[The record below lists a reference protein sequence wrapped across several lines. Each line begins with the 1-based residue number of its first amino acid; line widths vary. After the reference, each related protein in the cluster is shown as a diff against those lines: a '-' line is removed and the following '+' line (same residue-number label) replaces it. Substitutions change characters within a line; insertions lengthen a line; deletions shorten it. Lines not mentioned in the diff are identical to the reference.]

1 MQKAKRIL
9 ALLLV
14 AALTVTQLPVTALA
28 TSAGEGGEI
37 IAFDTLP
44 EETANQTV
52 TLGTSL
58 EDLNLPNTLIATVRV
73 VAEADTEASEPDNET
88 VLDSG
93 EPQQEELS
101 DPVANADSGGES
113 NPELNGEQ
121 SKPEPGKPETM
132 EINIPIPVKWVSSPD
147 YDGEKIG
154 TYIFTAQVD
163 GFTVSTEL
171 PSITVTVGEVTG
183 MVTTFD
189 ELPDSIRWQNTSAPM
204 FPETVSGT
212 VYGKYT
218 EIPVTWQADHTYNVS
233 NPAQG
238 LYVFDAVLGE
248 DYTLADGAIAPRI
261 TVYISQTVSRFAPFR
276 MGGDGT
282 EASPLEITTADQ
294 LAEIAVLVNAGRLES
309 FLLNGVGNVSLR
321 LMNDLDLSAY
331 GQDYNG
337 GKGWQP
343 IGGYINNK
351 VMPFKGNFDGN
362 GYTISGLYINDSSR
376 DYVGLFGMIESAT
389 VQNLNLTAV
398 SVSAKSNVGSIIG
411 NASGSGE
418 ITTCRVSGSVSGVS
432 NVGGIIGS
440 TYSMTPKY
448 SMSCCSFEGSVS
460 GDINVYGNLIGGL
473 AGTAKDLT
481 ILHSYASAAVSGNE
495 NVGGL
500 VGKLEGGNGKLQ
512 NCYAIGN
519 VIGKSSVGGLAGLPY
534 SSSIENCVALNSG
547 VEATGT
553 YGGRVTGQNYN
564 GTLSGNAA
572 FSSMVVTVSGSA
584 KTVTSDAASVDGADV
599 AAADLK
605 ADGNIGGRFTA
616 TNGWTVENGKLPGFG
631 AAVNMPEYITDG
643 SDPNFPGEGTE
654 ESPFLIGTAEKLAK
668 LAELVNAGNTSYNA
682 KYYKLIAD
690 IDLSN
695 YGASNTDF
703 NSGKGWVPIGN
714 NINKFMGSFD
724 GNGKTIIRLYID
736 DIGRDYVGLFGYIKE
751 NSAVIHNLTVKDASI
766 DAGGSTGGIV
776 GRAEGGARINHC
788 SVNGTVTGSGNIG
801 GVVGFLHEASMDQ
814 CGADVAVSGSTIG
827 GVVGKVEKNSSV
839 INCYA
844 IGSITDKGG
853 NYDLYSYMGVGGV
866 AGSVNG
872 GSTVEN
878 CYSTDSINSTS
889 TGSVYVAGVVGY
901 VSGSTVKN
909 CAALNTSIS
918 GSYNA
923 FLVRV
928 GGCSNKLSS
937 TFSDNIAFNGV
948 SCTITSSDIDYNGT
962 DKTADEL
969 QSAGGFPSAFTTD
982 PWTYVPGKLPGL
994 FGKTVAM
1001 PVHITA
1007 KLTSYFAGGTGSYS
1021 NPYQITTAA
1030 QLAKL
1035 AELVNAGNTG
1045 YNDKDYKLMNDLD
1058 LSGYG
1063 KNYDSGKGWK
1073 PIGTKANPFKGYFD
1087 GNGKVI
1093 SGLYINRP
1101 DEDYIGL
1108 FGYIGHTVIDYMPEP
1123 GSVRK
1128 LGIVNATITGKD
1140 FVGGL
1145 LGQYGSG
1152 AAMFTTVNNYVTG
1165 RIIGNNNV
1173 GGLAGYI
1180 DWTHMAGCYSTANV
1194 TGIDS
1199 VGGLLGYSK
1208 DSNVKSCYATGS
1220 VTGNDKVGGL
1230 IGEGASADNCVTLNP
1245 SINGS
1250 TVNIGRI
1257 AGTISS
1263 HNLSN
1268 YAFSGMKVN
1277 GSTLSSADSKSKDGV
1292 DITLAQ
1298 ANTAAFWG
1306 SGWGSNGWILTDGKL
1321 PILAGFPAGA
1331 QSGDGGVYLTE
1342 RDIANA
1348 TVEITGRPFT
1358 YTGSPIAPALTVI
1371 FDGETLVK
1379 GTDYIME
1386 VAAGSASNGINAG
1399 TVTAK
1404 LVGQGNFKGEKTGLS
1419 YTIQPKPLTDD
1430 MLTTTEF
1437 SYTGKAQKPALT
1449 DGAKTLV
1456 EDVDYTASYTNNT
1469 NAGTAY
1475 MSITGKGN
1483 YSGALNRI
1491 FTIAKAP
1498 LTITGGTVAE
1508 KTYNGTNT
1516 ASVTGV
1522 SFGGLQNSETL
1533 SLNDDYT
1540 IAGAQFDSADAG
1552 TDKIVT
1558 ATLTLINTDTTK
1570 NYALA
1575 SANISLTNQVIK
1587 KAAAPTG
1594 VNQTLDVLTNHAQ
1607 EYDFEM
1613 TTLLPTLGSPKSLGT
1628 VEYAL
1633 KSVTDIDNIIGN
1645 PYVYN
1650 KNMISIPVYAVATTG
1665 KTATITVTVKSTNY
1679 ADFDATITV
1688 KTIDAITLTVTGL
1701 TVESKIYDGTNAAT
1715 LRGTAALDTTN
1726 VQGGD
1731 EVTLAGTPSAVF
1743 DNANAGSNKIV
1754 TITGL
1759 SLIGKDA
1766 AKYRLDLSGVTGT
1779 IAAKPLTEAMLTV
1792 TGGPFTYTGTAH
1804 TPAVSVKD
1812 GGETLAADT
1821 DYAVAYSNN
1830 INAGTATVTIT
1841 GKGNYSGTPSKTFTI
1856 APKLVTITPDSGQSK
1871 AYDEADPMLTYTVS
1885 PMLFTGDGFTGALS
1899 RTSGE
1904 DVGDYAITLGTLSAG
1919 NNYTLSL
1926 SSPTVNFSITKK
1938 PVTITPTSGRLKYYG
1953 SDDPVL
1959 PFANDGGLPAAA
1971 FTGKLSREP
1980 GENVGDYIITLGTL
1994 SVGNNYTLSLSST
2007 PVTFS
2012 IKPANVTITPKSGQ
2026 NKVYGASDPTLG
2038 YTVFPSLVNGDSLSG
2053 ELSREPGENVGD
2065 YKITLGTLSAG
2076 SNYSLF
2082 LYYQSVNFSITP
2094 KVVTIT
2100 PAANQSKV
2108 YGALDPVLSFAND
2121 GGLPATAFTG
2131 KLSRAAGENV
2141 GNYVINLGDLTAGNN
2156 YTLSLSSPP
2165 VNFGITKKSV
2175 TVTPSGGQSKIY
2187 GAIDPTLVFTN
2198 NGGLAPSDFTGAL
2211 SRATGENV
2219 GDYAITLGTL
2229 RAGDNY
2235 ELSLDSGAPKFTI
2248 EQAAVQSINT
2258 IVSNVSKTAYEVRN
2272 ATTAQA
2278 VVTAA
2283 DLPANVSITT
2293 DSGAVATL
2301 PITWSTT
2308 TSYNAKGTTYQVIGI
2323 LTGNANIDAGSVT
2336 KSVTVTV
2343 TPITAVNPVFGDTTV
2358 LVNFHGG
2365 SATASALE
2373 TANILRTSG
2382 SISVQGED
2390 ITYAISW
2397 SGGPLDTTSAGNS
2410 ATFTGTISY
2419 PGTPAW
2425 LTLPSNFTVS
2435 RKVTVTAKTAVTI
2448 SGISTPNKTYDGAA
2462 YVPSGTVSVSGDSV
2476 PASELV
2482 WLYTSTDGGSY
2493 SSTAAPTNAGAYKL
2507 TISVPDSNE
2516 NYTGS
2521 EAFTFT
2527 IEKRQITLTAD
2538 NKSVIKGS
2546 SLPELTYTVGN
2557 LAPGKTKADALSAEP
2572 TLACPT
2578 FVSDAVGSY
2587 AITLTGG
2594 TATDNYSITAR
2605 IDGTL
2610 TVAEQTYT
2618 VTFNL
2623 NGGTRTGGGELT
2635 QTVAKGSAATAPT
2648 VSRSSYTFT
2657 GWDKSFDNVTADL
2670 AVTASWSYNGGGSS
2684 GGGDSYTPSTP
2695 AITTPA
2701 KKPDQPV
2708 TAAAS
2713 VTATAGA
2720 NGVANAAIPDKAIT
2734 DAIAKAQA
2742 DARTQGKT
2750 ANGISVGLNV
2760 TMPQGTTSFTATL
2773 SRNSLNSLVSAG
2785 VSSLTLAGSPV
2796 DVSFDLKALE
2806 EIQKQSSGDISITI
2820 APATGLSKE
2829 AKALLGNRP
2838 VYSITISYVKDGK
2851 TVNVTSLDSGTATLS
2866 IPYTPGKN
2874 EAVGYLFGVYV
2885 DAKGKAQRIS
2895 GSVYDV
2901 NSRSLLIP
2909 TGHFSVYGVGYT
2921 APIAKFT
2928 DIDNHWGKEA
2938 IDYVVGRGLLSGT
2951 SETTFAPNTAMTRG
2965 MLVTA
2970 LGRLAGVDT
2979 KAYTTNSFTDVKADS
2994 AFRPYI
3000 EWAYKKGV
3008 VQGIGNQQFA
3018 PDRAIT
3024 REEIAVIFANYAKA
3038 TGYKLPVTR
3047 EATAYADASSIG
3059 SVYKTAV
3066 TAMQQAGIM
3075 MGGTDNR
3082 FNPKSNATRAEVS
3095 SMLHRYVKLTIDP
3108 ATAQGWALNDD
3119 GRYMYYKDGKPLTGW
3134 QTIDGK
3140 KYYFYNIG
3148 VLQTGWVKDGNNW
3161 RYYSGNKALTGWWD
3175 IGSETS
3181 KKRYYFDVN
3190 AIMVSGKWLQ
3200 IDGKWYYFYSD
3211 GSLARDT
3218 KIDGYEVG
3226 PDGVRKTK

>member
-14 AALTVTQLPVTALA
+14 TALTVTQLPVTALA

-44 EETANQTV
+44 EGTANQTV

-88 VLDSG
+88 VRDSG
-93 EPQQEELS
+93 EPQQEETS
-101 DPVANADSGGES
+101 APVVDAGSGGEDK
-113 NPELNGEQ
+113 PELDEGQPGPIADGEQ
-121 SKPEPGKPETM
+121 PEPEPDKSGQDPAEPETM

-147 YDGEKIG
+147 YDGEKADA
-154 TYIFTAQVD
+154 YIFTAQIE
-163 GFTVSTEL
+163 GFTVSVAL
-171 PSITVTVGEVTG
+171 PSISVTVGEISGTVTA
-183 MVTTFD
+183 FE
-189 ELPDSIRWQNTSAPM
+189 ELPYEIRWQNTAAPQL
-204 FPETVSGT
+204 PAELAGTVSGKA
-212 VYGKYT
+212 VQ
-218 EIPVTWQADHTYNVS
+218 IPVIWEAEQDYDEKS
-233 NPAQG
+233 PERG
-238 LYVFDAVLGE
+238 LYVFDAVPSE
-248 DYTLADGAIAPRI
+248 DYILADGAIAPRI
-261 TVYISQTVSRFAPFR
+261 TVYIPETVSRFAPFR

-282 EASPLEITTADQ
+282 DASPLEITTADQ

-309 FLLNGVGNVSLR
+309 FLLNGAGNVSLK

-337 GKGWQP
+337 GKGWVP
-343 IGGYINNK
+343 IGTSAN
-351 VMPFKGNFDGN
+351 PFKGIFDGN
-362 GYTISGLYINDSSR
+362 GKNISGLFISDSGLSG
-376 DYVGLFGMIESAT
+376 VGLFGSIEGGM
-389 VQNLNLTAV
+389 VENLILSDVYVLGLSET
-398 SVSAKSNVGSIIG
+398 GSIVGRIKNTTVKKCG
-411 NASGSGE
+411 
-418 ITTCRVSGSVSGVS
+418 ITGSVSGGTNIGGVVGTLLDNS
-432 NVGGIIGS
+432 SVENCYSGGSVNGTGNHVGGIAGS
-440 TYSMTPKY
+440 LFTGTS
-448 SMSCCSFEGSVS
+448 SV
-460 GDINVYGNLIGGL
+460 
-473 AGTAKDLT
+473 
-481 ILHSYASAAVSGNE
+481 
-495 NVGGL
+495 
-500 VGKLEGGNGKLQ
+500 Q
-512 NCYAIGN
+512 NCYSTMAVKGE
-519 VIGKSSVGGLAGLPY
+519 KWYVGGIAGY
-534 SSSIENCVALNSG
+534 GSNSTEKVKDCAALGPSVN
-547 VEATGT
+547 AQA
-553 YGGRVTGQNYN
+553 YKGRVAGWNAVDV
-564 GTLSGNAA
+564 LSGNTA
-572 FSSMVVTVSGSA
+572 FSGMTGGYFVQIGPSEM
-584 KTVTSDAASVDGADV
+584 DGENITATEI
-599 AAADLK
+599 K
-605 ADGNIGGRFTA
+605 ADGTIGGRFTTA
-616 TNGWTVENGKLPGFG
+616 NGWIVENGKLPGFG
-631 AAVNMPEYITDG
+631 SAVDMPDYITDG

-724 GNGKTIIRLYID
+724 GNGKTITRLYID

-751 NSAVIHNLTVKDASI
+751 NSAVIHNLTVKDAFI

-827 GVVGKVEKNSSV
+827 GVVGKMEKSSSV

-969 QSAGGFPSAFTTD
+969 QSAGGFPPALTAA
-982 PWTYVPGKLPGL
+982 PWTYEPGKLPGL
-994 FGKTVAM
+994 FGKTVEM
-1001 PVHITA
+1001 PAHITD
-1007 KLTSYFAGGTGSYS
+1007 KLTNPFAGGSGSYGD
-1021 NPYQITTAA
+1021 PYQIATAA

-1035 AELVNAGNTG
+1035 EELARADVTNEKYYCLIA
-1045 YNDKDYKLMNDLD
+1045 DID

-1063 KNYDSGKGWK
+1063 KNYNSGKGWK

-1108 FGYIGHTVIDYMPEP
+1108 FGYIGHTVIDYEPNP

-1128 LGIVNATITGKD
+1128 LGIVNANITGKD

-1152 AAMFTTVNNYVTG
+1152 AAMFTTANNYVTG
-1165 RIIGNNNV
+1165 RIIGKNNV

-1194 TGIDS
+1194 TGNDN

-1208 DSNVKSCYATGS
+1208 DSVVKSCYATGS

-1250 TVNIGRI
+1250 AVNIGRI

-1277 GSTLSSADSKSKDGV
+1277 GGTVSSADSKSKDGV

-1306 SGWGSNGWILTDGKL
+1306 NDWGSNGWILTDGKL

-1348 TVEITGRPFT
+1348 TVEITGAPFT
-1358 YTGSPIAPALTVI
+1358 YTGSPIEPTITVK
-1371 FDGETLVK
+1371 FDGVTLVK
-1379 GTDYIME
+1379 GTDYTVE
-1386 VAAGSASNGINAG
+1386 VVAGSASDGTNAG
-1399 TVTAK
+1399 TVTAE
-1404 LVGQGNFKGEKTGLS
+1404 LVGKGNFKGEKTGLS
-1419 YTIQPKPLTDD
+1419 YAIQPKSLTAD
-1430 MLTTTEF
+1430 MLAITGLT
-1437 SYTGKAQKPALT
+1437 YTGKAQKPAVT
-1449 DGAKTLV
+1449 DGAKTLA
-1456 EDVDYTASYTNNT
+1456 EGVDYTATYTNNT
-1469 NAGTAY
+1469 NAGTAN
-1475 MSITGKGN
+1475 MSVTGKGN
-1483 YSGALNRI
+1483 YYGTLNKT

-1498 LTITGGTVAE
+1498 LTITGGTVAA

-1522 SFGGLQNSETL
+1522 NFGGLQNSETL
-1533 SLNDDYT
+1533 TLNDDYT
-1540 IAGAQFDSADAG
+1540 VAGAQFDSADAG
-1552 TDKIVT
+1552 DNKALT
-1558 ATLTLINTDTTK
+1558 ATVALESTETTK
-1570 NYALA
+1570 NYTLT
-1575 SANISLTNQVIK
+1575 SSSLNLTNQSIS
-1587 KAAAPTG
+1587 KAIATG
-1594 VNQTLDVLTNHAQ
+1594 INQTLEVLTNRAAN
-1607 EYDFEM
+1607 YDFDL
-1613 TTLLPTLGSPKSLGT
+1613 TALLPIISSPRSLGDVT
-1628 VEYAL
+1628 YAPVITINDDGVL
-1633 KSVTDIDNIIGN
+1633 FGTIYYTSGDTLT
-1645 PYVYN
+1645 
-1650 KNMISIPVYAVATTG
+1650 IPVQSISAAG
-1665 KTATITVTVKSTNY
+1665 KTAVITVTVSSTNY
-1679 ADFDATITV
+1679 KDFDATITI
-1688 KTIDAITLTVTGL
+1688 KTIETTPLTVAGL
-1701 TVESKIYDGTNAAT
+1701 TVDTKAYDGTTVAT
-1715 LRGTAALDTTN
+1715 LSGTAALITTN
-1726 VQGGD
+1726 VRVGD
-1731 EVTLAGTPSAVF
+1731 EVTLAGTATATF
-1743 DNANAGSNKIV
+1743 DNANAGIDKTV

-1759 SLIGKDA
+1759 SLTGKDA
-1766 AKYRLDLSGVTGT
+1766 AKYRLELPTLTGT
-1779 IAAKPLTEAMLTV
+1779 ITAKQLFWIS
-1792 TGGPFTYTGTAH
+1792 GP
-1804 TPAVSVKD
+1804 VSDKVYD
-1812 GGETLAADT
+1812 GST
-1821 DYAVAYSNN
+1821 
-1830 INAGTATVTIT
+1830 TATVKTSPALYGVINDDAVTVKT
-1841 GKGNYSGTPSKTFTI
+1841 GTVAFADKNAGDAKAIISSGWGIEGADAGNYTI
-1856 APKLVTITPDSGQSK
+1856 SQLEFDPASITKKAITITPDSAQSK
-1871 AYDEADPMLTYTVS
+1871 AYGKANPTLTYTVS
-1885 PMLFTGDGFTGALS
+1885 PVLFTGDGFTGALS

-1919 NNYTLSL
+1919 GNYDLAL
-1926 SSPTVNFSITKK
+1926 SSTPVNFSITKK
-1938 PVTITPTSGRLKYYG
+1938 AVTITPTSGRLKPYG

-1994 SVGNNYTLSLSST
+1994 SAGNNYTLSLSST

-2012 IKPANVTITPKSGQ
+2012 IKRAVITITPKSGQ
-2026 NKVYGASDPTLG
+2026 NKVYGASDPMLG
-2038 YTVFPSLVNGDSLSG
+2038 YTVFPDLVDGDSLSG
-2053 ELSREPGENVGD
+2053 VLSRESGEDVGD
-2065 YKITLGTLSAG
+2065 YKITLGTLSGG

-2082 LYYQSVNFSITP
+2082 LYNQSVNFTITP
-2094 KVVTIT
+2094 KAVTIT

-2121 GGLPATAFTG
+2121 GGLPAAAFTG

-2141 GNYVINLGDLTAGNN
+2141 GSYVINLGNLTAGNN

-2165 VNFGITKKSV
+2165 ITFSIMKKSV
-2175 TVTPSGGQSKIY
+2175 TVTPNGGQGKIY
-2187 GAIDPTLVFTN
+2187 GAIDPTLAFTN

-2229 RAGDNY
+2229 RADDNY

-2258 IVSNVSKTAYEVRN
+2258 IVSNMSKTAYEVRN

-2293 DSGAVATL
+2293 DSGAVVTL

-2308 TSYNAKGTTYQVIGI
+2308 TSYNAKGTTYQVTGI

-2358 LVNFHGG
+2358 LINSHGG

-2390 ITYAISW
+2390 ISYAISW

-2410 ATFTGTISY
+2410 AAFTGTISY

-2435 RKVTVTAKTAVTI
+2435 HKVTVTAKTAVTI
-2448 SGISTPNKTYDGAA
+2448 SGISMPNKTYDGAT
-2462 YVPSGTVSVSGDSV
+2462 YVPSGTVSVNGGSV
-2476 PASELV
+2476 PTNELV
-2482 WLYTSTDGGSY
+2482 WLYASTDGGSY

-2527 IEKRQITLTAD
+2527 IEKRQITLTSD

-2546 SLPELTYTVGN
+2546 NLPELTYTIGN

-2578 FVSDAVGSY
+2578 FVSDTVGSY
-2587 AITLTGG
+2587 TITLTGG
-2594 TATDNYSITAR
+2594 TATDNYSITACTN
-2605 IDGTL
+2605 GTL

-2648 VSRSSYTFT
+2648 GSRSSYTFT

-2670 AVTASWSYNGGGSS
+2670 TVTASWSYNGGGSS
-2684 GGGDSYTPSTP
+2684 GGGDSYTPGTP

-2708 TAAAS
+2708 TATAS

-2720 NGVANAAIPDKAIT
+2720 NGAANAIIPDKAIT

-2750 ANGISVGLNV
+2750 ANGISVELNA
-2760 TMPQGTTSFTATL
+2760 TIPKGATFLTATL
-2773 SRNSLNSLVSAG
+2773 TQSSLNSLVSAG
-2785 VSSLTLAGSPV
+2785 VSQLEVNGAPVSLGL
-2796 DVSFDLKALE
+2796 DLNALK
-2806 EIQKQSSGDISITI
+2806 EIQKQSTGNISITI

-2829 AKALLGNRP
+2829 TKALLGNRP
-2838 VYSITISYVKDGK
+2838 VYSIIISYVDKNGK
-2851 TVNVTSLDSGTATLS
+2851 AQTINSLGSGTATLS

-2885 DAKGKAQRIS
+2885 DANGKAQRIP
-2895 GSVYDV
+2895 GSAYDA

-2909 TGHFSVYGVGYT
+2909 TGHVSVNGVGYT
-2921 APIAKFT
+2921 APSTRFT
-2928 DIDNHWGKEA
+2928 DIGAHWGKEA

-2951 SETTFAPNTAMTRG
+2951 SETIFAPNTAMTRG

-2979 KAYTTNSFTDVKADS
+2979 KSYTTNSFTDVKADS

-3000 EWAYKKGV
+3000 EWAYKKGII
-3008 VQGIGNQQFA
+3008 QGIGNQQFA

-3047 EATAYADASSIG
+3047 EAATYADASSIG

-3095 SMLHRYVKLTIDP
+3095 SILHRYIKLTIDP
-3108 ATAQGWALNDD
+3108 TTAQGWAKNDA
-3119 GRYMYYKDGKPLTGW
+3119 GQYLYYKDGKVLTGT
-3134 QTIDGK
+3134 QTIDGTK
-3140 KYYFYNIG
+3140 HFFNTDGTLK
-3148 VLQTGWVKDGNNW
+3148 TGWVKDGDNW
-3161 RYYSGNKALTGWWD
+3161 RYYSGNKAAMGWMD
-3175 IGSETS
+3175 ISD
-3181 KKRYYFDVN
+3181 KRYYFTKDGL
-3190 AIMVSGKWLQ
+3190 MVSGKWLQ
-3200 IDGKWYYFYSD
+3200 IDGKWYYFYAD
-3211 GSLARDT
+3211 GVLAKST
-3218 KIDGYEVG
+3218 KVDSYEV
-3226 PDGVRKTK
+3226 DENGVRKTK